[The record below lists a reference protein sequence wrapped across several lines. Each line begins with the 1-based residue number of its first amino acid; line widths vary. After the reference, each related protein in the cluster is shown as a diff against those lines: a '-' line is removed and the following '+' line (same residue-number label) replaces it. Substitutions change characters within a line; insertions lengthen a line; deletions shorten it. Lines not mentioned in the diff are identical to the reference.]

1 MTYFFKLQTTELKY
15 SSTLKSRIVNDPLW
29 LTPKEILQLFYNN
42 ELQLLPEVKQIIHNL
57 SVSRTDEEFIE
68 LCREQVKNELPG
80 LQTKLEYSPHIE
92 CIPIASDTLT
102 PFTTTNLI
110 VISSENRVI
119 VVDPGASEKGRSHLL
134 AYLHSLK
141 QSHSSLTS
149 VDIFITHKHRDHIA
163 SIDIVAD
170 LFPQSQVLHN
180 NEHTHTHSL
189 TLSLSFFQLFVSTII
204 IDRCTNL

>member
-1 MTYFFKLQTTELKY
+1 MQAIDLKF
-15 SSTLKSRIVNDPLW
+15 SSTLKSRIVKDPLW

-57 SVSRTDEEFIE
+57 YVSRTDDEFAE

-92 CIPIASDTLT
+92 CIPIASDTLL
-102 PFTTTNLI
+102 PFTTTNLV

-119 VVDPGASEKGRSHLL
+119 VVDPGASEKGRSHLVT
-134 AYLHSLK
+134 YLHSLK
-141 QSHSSLTS
+141 QLHSSLTS

-163 SIDIVAD
+163 SIDVVAD
-170 LFPQSQVLHN
+170 LFPHSQVLHH
-180 NEHTHTHSL
+180 NEHILSLTHTHTHSL
-189 TLSLSFFQLFVSTII
+189 FYFFQWFSSSTE
-204 IDRCTNL
+204 